1 MGKLVLIKPVLSEKA
16 ERLSEKRQ
24 QYTFIVDRKVNKLEI
39 KKAVEAMYN
48 VNVESVN
55 TAVIPGKIKSRNTKT
70 GIVRGRKPA
79 YKKAFVTLIKG
90 EEIDLYG
97 NI

>member
-1 MGKLVLIKPVLSEKA
+1 MGKIVLVKPILTEKADALSEK
-16 ERLSEKRQ
+16 LS

-48 VNVESVN
+48 VAVDGVN
-55 TAVIPGKIKSRNTKT
+55 TTVIPGKAKNRNTKK
-70 GIVRGRKPA
+70 GVVKGQKPA
-79 YKKAFVTLIKG
+79 YKKAIVTLAKG
-90 EEIDLYG
+90 EEIDLFG

>member
-39 KKAVEAMYN
+39 KKAVELMYN

-70 GIVRGRKPA
+70 GIVRGQKPA

>member
-1 MGKLVLIKPVLSEKA
+1 MGKIVLVKPILTEKADALSEK
-16 ERLSEKRQ
+16 LS

-48 VNVESVN
+48 VAVDGVN
-55 TAVIPGKIKSRNTKT
+55 TAVIPGKAKNRNTKK
-70 GIVRGRKPA
+70 GVVKGQKPA
-79 YKKAFVTLIKG
+79 YKKAIITLAKG
-90 EEIDLYG
+90 EEIDLFG

>member
-1 MGKLVLIKPVLSEKA
+1 MGKLVLIKPVLTEKA

>member
-1 MGKLVLIKPVLSEKA
+1 MAKIVLEKPVLTEKA
-16 ERLSEKRQ
+16 DTLSEKLN

-39 KKAVEAMYN
+39 KKAVEEMYN
-48 VNVESVN
+48 VAVEAVN
-55 TAVIPGKIKSRNTKT
+55 TMVIPGKIKNRNTKT

-79 YKKAFVTLIKG
+79 YKKAIVTLAQG
-90 EEIDLYG
+90 EEIDLFG